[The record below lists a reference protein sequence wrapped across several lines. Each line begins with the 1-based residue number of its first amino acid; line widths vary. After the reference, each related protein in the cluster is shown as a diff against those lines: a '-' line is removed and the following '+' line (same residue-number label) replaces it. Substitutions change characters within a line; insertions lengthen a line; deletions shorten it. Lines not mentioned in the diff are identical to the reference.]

1 MALVYE
7 AVEALSI
14 REREVL
20 LYVMEGFSN
29 REIARQLFVSAETI
43 KSHMTTILSKLGA
56 RDRTHAVVLAM
67 RSNQLLLADGLTNA

>member
-29 REIARQLFVSAETI
+29 REIASQLFVSAETI
-43 KSHMTTILSKLGA
+43 KSHMSTILSKLGA

-67 RSNQLLLADGLTNA
+67 RSNQLLLADGLTHA